1 MPMSAPRA
9 ARPLAPMLSLPR
21 SSAVP
26 TAGSVV
32 DEAVHLVVPVL
43 RQELIPPLPS
53 PATAAAVTT
62 AQAGARH
69 ATPAHPHAAPA
80 RPPESSGGG
89 GGERAPR
96 TPFGPPG
103 HSVSGSSSA
112 APPAATAAGLFFAIL
127 LGLAAYGFQELRRH
141 RAPFIVLAPTG
152 FSSPRQRPG

>member
-1 MPMSAPRA
+1 MSAPRA
-9 ARPLAPMLSLPR
+9 VRPSAAMPSLPR
-21 SSAVP
+21 SSAVA

-32 DEAVHLVVPVL
+32 DESVHLVVPVL
-43 RQELIPPLPS
+43 RQELIRPLPS
-53 PATAAAVTT
+53 TATAAAVTT
-62 AQAGARH
+62 AEAAARH
-69 ATPAHPHAAPA
+69 ATPPRPHAAPA
-80 RPPESSGGG
+80 RPPGSSGG

-103 HSVSGSSSA
+103 HSFSGLSST